1 MEATRAV
8 PGRSRVGAALV
19 LLSVAAVVAG
29 VGLAAALAL
38 RGETTLYAEQRPTS
52 SRPPTVTS
60 GRVRPP
66 APTQTSAPVAPP
78 APAPAAGP
86 GLGED
91 PGPPTLGPAIDRI
104 LESLPRAQVAFNAPA
119 TLQLEEPAVVQLLLS
134 GRRSIRTLQRQLT
147 ELGVRAGATIKASD
161 SMEAHLSGSGF
172 KIEAITPAVQLASGA
187 GVTEWKWEV
196 EPTKAG
202 TRRLHL
208 SLSAL
213 VDLKGKES
221 AYTVRTF
228 ERTLEIDVPLR
239 ERLTGFVGTN
249 WQWLWTAL
257 LIPACGWFL
266 RRRRSPVRG

>member
-8 PGRSRVGAALV
+8 PGRTRVGAALV

-38 RGETTLYAEQRPTS
+38 RGETTQYAEQRPTS

-66 APTQTSAPVAPP
+66 APTQPSAPVAPW
-78 APAPAAGP
+78 APGP

-91 PGPPTLGPAIDRI
+91 PGPPALGPAIDRI

-187 GVTEWKWEV
+187 G
-196 EPTKAG
+196 
-202 TRRLHL
+202 
-208 SLSAL
+208 
-213 VDLKGKES
+213 
-221 AYTVRTF
+221 
-228 ERTLEIDVPLR
+228 
-239 ERLTGFVGTN
+239 
-249 WQWLWTAL
+249 
-257 LIPACGWFL
+257 
-266 RRRRSPVRG
+266 

>member
-1 MEATRAV
+1 M
-8 PGRSRVGAALV
+8 RVRAALA
-19 LLSVAAVVAG
+19 LISVAAVVAG
-29 VGLAAALAL
+29 GGLAAALAL
-38 RGETTLYAEQRPTS
+38 RGETSPGAGSPPTS
-52 SRPPTVTS
+52 SRPPAVTS
-60 GRVRPP
+60 GGARPP
-66 APTQTSAPVAPP
+66 APTQPS
-78 APAPAAGP
+78 APAAPSAPGP
-86 GLGED
+86 WLGED
-91 PGPPTLGPAIDRI
+91 PGAQSLAPAIDRI
-104 LESLPRAQVAFNAPA
+104 LDGLPRANVAFNAPA

-134 GRRSIRTLQRQLT
+134 GRRSIRVLKRRLT
-147 ELGVRAGATIKASD
+147 ELGVKAGATIKASD

-172 KIEAITPAVQLASGA
+172 KIEAITPAVQLASGS

-196 EPTKAG
+196 EPTKTG

-239 ERLTGFVGTN
+239 ERLTGFVEAN

-257 LIPACGWFL
+257 LIPAGGWFL
-266 RRRRSPVRG
+266 RQRRRPARG